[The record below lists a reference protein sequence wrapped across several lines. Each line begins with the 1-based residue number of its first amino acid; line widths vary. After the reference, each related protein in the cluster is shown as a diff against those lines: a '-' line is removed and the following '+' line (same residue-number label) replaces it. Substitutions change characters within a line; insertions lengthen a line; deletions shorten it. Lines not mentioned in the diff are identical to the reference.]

1 MLLGRK
7 VTTIVNQPDK
17 RWHQAKPT
25 IALCP
30 EHGTHTGS
38 PRKKYISEIS
48 GSQIHVRITGQP
60 NIVNIRKRLGMMMTS
75 GYLIGVSFG
84 WNAFKVGK
92 IDILIPSSS
101 TLVVLAALDAPGLVI
116 VNS

>member
-30 EHGTHTGS
+30 EHGTHS
-38 PRKKYISEIS
+38 K
-48 GSQIHVRITGQP
+48 
-60 NIVNIRKRLGMMMTS
+60 IVNTRRWLGMVMMLMMMTS
-75 GYLIGVSFG
+75 GCLIGVSFG

-101 TLVVLAALDAPGLVI
+101 TLVVLAALYASGLVI

>member
-1 MLLGRK
+1 MVMML
-7 VTTIVNQPDK
+7 
-17 RWHQAKPT
+17 
-25 IALCP
+25 
-30 EHGTHTGS
+30 
-38 PRKKYISEIS
+38 
-48 GSQIHVRITGQP
+48 
-60 NIVNIRKRLGMMMTS
+60 MMMTS
-75 GYLIGVSFG
+75 GCLIGVSFG

>member
-1 MLLGRK
+1 M
-7 VTTIVNQPDK
+7 NQPDK

-60 NIVNIRKRLGMMMTS
+60 NIVNIRKRLGMIMTS

-101 TLVVLAALDAPGLVI
+101 TLVVLAALDAPRLVI
-116 VNS
+116 DNS